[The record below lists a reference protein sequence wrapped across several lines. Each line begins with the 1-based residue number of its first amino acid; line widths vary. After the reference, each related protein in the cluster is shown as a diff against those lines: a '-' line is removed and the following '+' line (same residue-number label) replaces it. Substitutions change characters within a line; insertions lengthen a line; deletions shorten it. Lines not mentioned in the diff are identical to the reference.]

1 MSNSD
6 DKNQAASLPV
16 GAPPMD
22 VEGQT
27 PASGVSAITRRSRRD
42 DLLKRGSL
50 ALRGVALFFSLIAF
64 IVMVS
69 NKHGDGK
76 DFDEYE
82 EFRYV
87 LAIAILSTLY
97 TGGQTLRHS
106 YEMSTGKQLLQPRT
120 SALFDFSGD
129 QTVAYLL
136 ISAASAAIPM
146 TNRMREGGDNIFTDS
161 LAASI
166 SMEILAFIALALS
179 ALISGYRLTTQ
190 SQI

>member
-27 PASGVSAITRRSRRD
+27 PAPVTASGVSAITRRSRRD

-82 EFRYV
+82 EFR
-87 LAIAILSTLY
+87 
-97 TGGQTLRHS
+97 
-106 YEMSTGKQLLQPRT
+106 
-120 SALFDFSGD
+120 
-129 QTVAYLL
+129 
-136 ISAASAAIPM
+136 
-146 TNRMREGGDNIFTDS
+146 
-161 LAASI
+161 
-166 SMEILAFIALALS
+166 
-179 ALISGYRLTTQ
+179 
-190 SQI
+190 

>member
-1 MSNSD
+1 MS
-6 DKNQAASLPV
+6 V
-16 GAPPMD
+16 
-22 VEGQT
+22 
-27 PASGVSAITRRSRRD
+27 VS
-42 DLLKRGSL
+42 
-50 ALRGVALFFSLIAF
+50 
-64 IVMVS
+64 
-69 NKHGDGK
+69 
-76 DFDEYE
+76 
-82 EFRYV
+82 
-87 LAIAILSTLY
+87 
-97 TGGQTLRHS
+97 
-106 YEMSTGKQLLQPRT
+106 
-120 SALFDFSGD
+120 